1 MKFAYNLFITIVIAL
16 SLGACQN
23 DSYTNV
29 ELGWMDISVTAA
41 VNEVAPPT
49 GPFALT
55 VATADGGYSH
65 TWASSS
71 QFPQYENFIAGE
83 YVARAV
89 SGTPGTE
96 GYDCQCYI
104 GEAKFELLPGQT
116 VGVPIVCELQQA
128 VAWVEIGQ
136 RLAERYP
143 GCYATIHTSGHGY
156 VAIDP
161 KAEGPAL
168 IMPGLSYLY
177 LTIPYQSEDVT
188 LACDFSVET
197 MRAAAYKI
205 DLDTDGESLTIA
217 CGTNKTQMLLN
228 EELFSS
234 RAPEIESEGFVSGQ
248 PIGLVEGNHPSAPI
262 EMRVS
267 AEAGLQSVILTAVS
281 EGGLVGMPREVNLL
295 DIPAGADL
303 NGLKIRKENDN
314 VMVVDYTGLL
324 ANMAVESN
332 TEATF
337 MLMARDRL
345 GRVSKASVL
354 KVGVQSVELIATE
367 FTPAMV
373 GVNTTTV
380 TLKCNTGSVQLED
393 FSAYLLDPNTGEQ
406 LGEAPIVALVA
417 DKEQQTGMLTLD
429 IGPGVAATPLRI
441 DYLGQPKLQL
451 TIPRAVPEYKLT
463 ADAFART
470 AVLAV
475 EAETP
480 EITAAIVEN
489 ASVLANGEDVE
500 VVRRIPESG
509 IIAIAG
515 LDPCKSYNLKPVVVA
530 GSYEPVV
537 RVRTE
542 DALPVPDGD
551 FEDVGVP
558 AEYKNLKQGGS
569 YSTSEFPVYNMQNY
583 VSLKVAWTQKYWAN
597 VNAKTFCR
605 SAKHHNTWYMQPSS
619 QLDFDYYVS
628 GSKSMR
634 ITSVGWSLDGP
645 EIKPYL
651 QDGNN
656 YLPYNANVPVVEHR
670 SAGKLFLGEYKFN
683 PSDLSESYIEGL
695 KFSSRPSSLNGFY
708 KYTPDKFNPNDNGLV
723 SVEVISEDNGVPTV
737 IAFATMRL
745 SPSRDF
751 IAFNL
756 PLEYSSFGVKATKIK
771 IMFSSSY
778 KTGTIE
784 EEDAGVTATPDIPEA
799 VYRGSVLWVDNLS
812 FSY

>member
-1 MKFAYNLFITIVIAL
+1 MKFAYKLFINTALAL
-16 SLGACQN
+16 SLVACQD
-23 DSYTNV
+23 DSNSTV
-29 ELGWMDISVTAA
+29 EMGWMDINVTAA
-41 VNEVAPPT
+41 PHEMAPPI

-55 VATADGGYSH
+55 VATADGEYSH
-65 TWASSS
+65 TWASAT
-71 QFPQYENFIAGE
+71 QFPKYENFIVGQ
-83 YVARAV
+83 YTARAV
-89 SGTPGTE
+89 SGTPGAE

-104 GEAKFELLPGQT
+104 GEANFEVMPGQS
-116 VGVPIVCELQQA
+116 VGVPILCELQQA
-128 VAWVEIGQ
+128 IARVEIGDG
-136 RLAERYP
+136 LAGRYP
-143 GCYATIHTSGHGY
+143 GCSATLHTSGYGY

-161 KAEGPAL
+161 EAEGPVL
-168 IMPGLSYLY
+168 IMPGFSYLY
-177 LTIPYQSEDVT
+177 LTLPHQNEDVT

-197 MRAAAYKI
+197 MAATAYKI
-205 DLDTDGESLTIA
+205 DLDMEGETLTITS
-217 CGTNKTQMLLN
+217 GPKQSQMLLS
-228 EELFSS
+228 EDLFSTP
-234 RAPEIESEGFVSGQ
+234 APEVEANGFVSGET
-248 PIGLVEGNHPSAPI
+248 ISLVEGNKPSAPI
-262 EMRVS
+262 EMIVS

-281 EGGLVGMPREVNLL
+281 EGGLSGMPREVNLL
-295 DIPAGADL
+295 DIPADADL
-303 NGLKIRKENDN
+303 HGLKIRKDGDN
-314 VMVVDYTGLL
+314 ALAVDYTNLL
-324 ANMAVESN
+324 ANLAVEAN
-332 TEATF
+332 TDATF

-345 GRVSKASVL
+345 GRVSQASIL
-354 KVGVQSVELIATE
+354 KVGVQSVELLATE

-393 FSAYLLDPNTGEQ
+393 FSAYLLDPNTGKQ
-406 LGEAPIVALVA
+406 LDEAPIVSLVA
-417 DKEQQTGMLTLD
+417 DKEQQTGLLTLD
-429 IGPGVAATPLRI
+429 IGPGVVAAPLRI
-441 DYLGQPKLQL
+441 DYLGQPKLWL

-480 EITAAIVEN
+480 EITAAIVDN

-515 LDPCKSYNLKPVVVA
+515 LDPCKTYALQSMVVK
-530 GSYEPVV
+530 GSYAPIV

-558 AEYKNLKQGGS
+558 SEYKDLEQGGP
-569 YSTSEFPVYNMQNY
+569 YSASEFPIYNMQNFTT
-583 VSLKVAWTQKYWAN
+583 LKVAWTQKYWAN

-605 SAKHHNTWYMQPSS
+605 SAKRYNTWYMQPSS
-619 QLDFDYYVS
+619 QLDYDYYVS

-645 EIKPYL
+645 EIQPYL
-651 QDGNN
+651 QDRNN

-670 SAGKLFLGEYKFN
+670 SAGKLFLGEYRFN

-708 KYTPDKFNPNDNGLV
+708 KYTPDKNNPNDNGLV
-723 SVEVISEDNGVPTV
+723 SVEVISEDNGFPTV

-745 SPSRDF
+745 SPTRDF
-751 IAFNL
+751 ITFNL

-799 VYRGSVLWVDNLS
+799 VYRGSVLWIDNLS